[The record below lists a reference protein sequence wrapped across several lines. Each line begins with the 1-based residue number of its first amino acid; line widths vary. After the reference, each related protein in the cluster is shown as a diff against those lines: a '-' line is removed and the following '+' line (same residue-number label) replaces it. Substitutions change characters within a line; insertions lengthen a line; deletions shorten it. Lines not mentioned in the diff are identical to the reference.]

1 MKESKRLFAGFAEAA
16 EVILLDE
23 KGDVTFEWPTHC
35 EGWNRDDVKTFFEK
49 HRDKFKEVRFDG
61 CAVGVKDRKGNP
73 IRKPWKLMTTSQSIV
88 DAFSSCKCKCKPGT
102 HAQAAGSNTADTAFY
117 PELMCEKIARALYP
131 MRVCQQVPC
140 CPVVPIS
147 VDPQHHREKEQDLKH
162 ISALASEAIAVAVE
176 SDESKVDIEKE
187 VTEIMDLNGLMSD
200 ILGIPKGKPC
210 AEVNAAVTKLLSRA
224 EMLSSP
230 EALQAVKAEADGLV
244 AKGTWDLSSVR
255 EQDEVR
261 SEAKATGTSVHFGQL
276 MTIASIK
283 FHELAKHLQKV
294 KGRIVYRGDAA
305 KDELGFA
312 AVYQELG
319 ANPTSVQGL
328 NATLAYGS
336 IPGNGLSAADAVK
349 AYVQAFLKS
358 KHPTWIQL
366 PPELRP
372 SWWREKFAK
381 PVVLLVKAL
390 YGHPEAGGHWER
402 HLKGI
407 IKRLGG
413 EEIPEFPWELLLSR
427 YPPHAIYLC
436 R

>member
-1 MKESKRLFAGFAEAA
+1 MHSLIASVSVLRA
-16 EVILLDE
+16 
-23 KGDVTFEWPTHC
+23 PTP
-35 EGWNRDDVKTFFEK
+35 KQL
-49 HRDKFKEVRFDG
+49 
-61 CAVGVKDRKGNP
+61 AV
-73 IRKPWKLMTTSQSIV
+73 SQL
-88 DAFSSCKCKCKPGT
+88 
-102 HAQAAGSNTADTAFY
+102 TAFY

-131 MRVCQQVPC
+131 ARVCQQVPC
-140 CPVVPIS
+140 CPVVPLS
-147 VDPQHHREKEQDLKH
+147 SEQPSHREKEQDLKH
-162 ISALASEAIAVAVE
+162 VSPLAGEAFAVAVE
-176 SDESKVDIEKE
+176 ADESAIDITKE
-187 VTEIMDLNGLMSD
+187 VTEIMDLNGIMCD
-200 ILGIPKGKPC
+200 ILGLPKEQPC
-210 AEVNAAVTKLLSRA
+210 AEVHTAVTKLLSRA

-244 AKGTWDLSSVR
+244 SKGTWDLSSVR

-261 SEAKATGTSVHFGQL
+261 SEAKSSGTSVHFGQL

-294 KGRIVYRGDAA
+294 KGRIVYLGDAA
-305 KDELGFA
+305 KGELGYA

-336 IPGNGLSAADAVK
+336 IPGHALSAADAVK
-349 AYVQAFLKS
+349 AYVQASLKS
-358 KHPTWIQL
+358 RVHKTWIQL

-407 IKRLGG
+407 ISRLGG
-413 EEIPEFPWELLLSR
+413 DRRTSSFNRHASCCPLMWMTLPWLDLRSPIR
-427 YPPHAIYLC
+427 RSGMLC
-436 R
+436 VVWLMLNLQSQCIASWAGITFSPSSPNLQWPMR